1 MTFKGNSLKI
11 LHAGSDFVPDY
22 KKMYLILFNAITDAL
37 EALNTQKFV
46 LASTRLI
53 EAQQRTEALYIGA
66 HEGSVERQP

>member
-1 MTFKGNSLKI
+1 M
-11 LHAGSDFVPDY
+11 PDY